1 MSASYDEKTKKWF
14 CTFKYKDWT
23 GKTRKTTKRGFA
35 RKKDAIAYE
44 VNFKASS
51 QGTPSMTLEALAE
64 KYLSDYKVN
73 RKISSYLT
81 VKNRICK
88 YITAE
93 LGALPISEITPLT
106 IKEWQNRLAVTGIS
120 QSMIRSINV
129 SFSAMM
135 NFAVKYFNCPSNPF
149 QKTGKTGKIRKKI
162 DFLEV
167 DEFMKLESVIDNAYD
182 KLVFSMLFWSG
193 MRIGELEALT
203 AEDIDFDSNTISIR
217 RTYLHAIKVMGPPKT
232 SYSIRN
238 ITMPEFMMKDIK
250 EYLDS
255 LPVQPEYPFM
265 LHPPTTMRA
274 RLTKYTSLAG
284 VSRITLHDLRHSHAS
299 YLIQQGVAITAISK
313 RLGHSSPAITLN
325 IYAHVYKDNDTEIAQ
340 MIEKDFKRASKTP

>member
-1 MSASYDEKTKKWF
+1 M
-14 CTFKYKDWT
+14 
-23 GKTRKTTKRGFA
+23 
-35 RKKDAIAYE
+35 E
-44 VNFKASS
+44 VSS
-51 QGTPSMTLEALAE
+51 SVDKP
-64 KYLSDYKVN
+64 DYKV
-73 RKISSYLT
+73 
-81 VKNRICK
+81 
-88 YITAE
+88 
-93 LGALPISEITPLT
+93 
-106 IKEWQNRLAVTGIS
+106 
-120 QSMIRSINV
+120 
-129 SFSAMM
+129 
-135 NFAVKYFNCPSNPF
+135 PF
-149 QKTGKTGKIRKKI
+149 
-162 DFLEV
+162 DL
-167 DEFMKLESVIDNAYD
+167 
-182 KLVFSMLFWSG
+182 LFWSG

-238 ITMPEFMMKDIK
+238 ITMPEFMMEDIK